1 MKRNITPILLA
12 ALCLLTAMSLSAQQP
27 PVVNG
32 VMQGSP
38 TTFMVDPATCNQAN
52 GWARAYNGSYPSQST
67 GTATTEGPSYSLG
80 AASGW
85 SSHQLMTNPS
95 NTTSPTDNQTCDNS
109 NPGFLLPIYPLN
121 WNSDTFPANTF
132 HYETKVMRVG
142 NTSGSAKSAKMEY
155 SFIPD
160 TLNPVLLVAYEC
172 VLQAPNHTRAQNPSV
187 LIQVSYNNTNHN
199 DLLPLG
205 YYPDDYITDGNNGS
219 GGPNYNWPY
228 ARYFYQAQGSDGAS
242 VRPAEMTPSAFY
254 TGSNFPTYTCSSHQ
268 TVSTKYVTV
277 AFNLMKE
284 ARDHTPVKF
293 KVIIRG
299 CSPSAHYAYI
309 YFTAK
314 MVPGKIN
321 VDACPQDDTVTL
333 SVPWGFDANTYR
345 WKHGLNKDTCVN
357 LTTSNPYRVMVP
369 RSQLQPYYRCEME
382 SETGV
387 PFVYEAHTTMYDFQP
402 YFSYVDSAGG
412 CRHNLIFRDSS
423 INRIIKPKFEA
434 TFGTNHIFV
443 PADTIKDS
451 SPVLDWFWIRAPG
464 DTVRMGNANDT
475 LVRDTFPAY
484 LNNVRLD
491 SIKVLLRVNTSQTQA
506 CHCLDTVIWVK
517 LDTANVTC
525 PVTSDTIR
533 ICESSMV
540 NGEYRMKISDST
552 YIWQYDHQVIPI
564 VYKDSAWN
572 GCDSIVK
579 RMLMISQPKVS
590 ISSRRDYCEDF
601 ETVLETDKGS
611 DTNYV
616 WTWSD
621 GSQDSLLNVVRAGTY
636 SVTVMNKR
644 DSCLASGTIVIPT
657 CKPFMNLANAITPS
671 DNWKAKDPNY
681 SSYNNSNDC
690 FTIPQWKLIQYV
702 EFAVFTRTGE
712 LIYSYR
718 GDPQYLRWCGTRGNT
733 DKPVEYGQV
742 YPYILKY
749 KDLDGVFKVIKST
762 ITVL

>member
-1 MKRNITPILLA
+1 
-12 ALCLLTAMSLSAQQP
+12 
-27 PVVNG
+27 
-32 VMQGSP
+32 
-38 TTFMVDPATCNQAN
+38 
-52 GWARAYNGSYPSQST
+52 
-67 GTATTEGPSYSLG
+67 
-80 AASGW
+80 
-85 SSHQLMTNPS
+85 
-95 NTTSPTDNQTCDNS
+95 
-109 NPGFLLPIYPLN
+109 
-121 WNSDTFPANTF
+121 
-132 HYETKVMRVG
+132 
-142 NTSGSAKSAKMEY
+142 
-155 SFIPD
+155 
-160 TLNPVLLVAYEC
+160 
-172 VLQAPNHTRAQNPSV
+172 
-187 LIQVSYNNTNHN
+187 
-199 DLLPLG
+199 
-205 YYPDDYITDGNNGS
+205 
-219 GGPNYNWPY
+219 
-228 ARYFYQAQGSDGAS
+228 
-242 VRPAEMTPSAFY
+242 MTPSRWYAGNSFSINDC
-254 TGSNFPTYTCSSHQ
+254 GSVQ
-268 TVSTKYVTV
+268 STKYVIV
-277 AFNLMKE
+277 AFNLME
-284 ARDHTPVKF
+284 QARNHKAVKF
-293 KVIIRG
+293 QLLMRG
-299 CSPSAHYAYI
+299 CCYSQHYSYL

-314 MVPGKIN
+314 MVPGKIS

-387 PFVYEAHTTMYDFQP
+387 PFVYEAHTTKYEFVPD
-402 YFSYVDSAGG
+402 FSYVDSAGK
-412 CRHNLIFRDSS
+412 CQHNLIFRDAS
-423 INRIIKPKFEA
+423 INRIITPEFSA
-434 TFGTNHIFV
+434 GAIFV
-443 PADTIKDS
+443 PADTADDP
-451 SPVLDWFWIRAPG
+451 SPVLDWLWIRAPG